1 MKKNQP
7 HLVRTEAIYVEGN
20 DPRQRGMARASQI
33 APHIRATVRAYSE
46 LYSSLGISE
55 TDATAAARTSMD
67 AIRDWDPDQHLEL
80 LGVATGSGITATDLG
95 HIVGRTE
102 ILTLAQQQPQ
112 ECSTV
117 TFQQPGRT
125 MSAQTW
131 DWKPQLV
138 RNWHFHRVAALPGG
152 HAYAG
157 FAEHGMTG
165 KIGLNSAGVGVHLNI
180 LKNTDDAPGGVP
192 IHAVL
197 ARILSTAGS
206 VDEAISI
213 AKDAPTSASSIITV
227 LDRDRAVN
235 MEINPH
241 QVALNS
247 RDGWALRTN
256 HFACPS
262 QTSGAQLL
270 TPDSNTHDRMDYLE
284 AATTSAGDPRNL
296 DDMLQVLCSPLE
308 DGLVSV
314 LPDPAAPNKGATLV
328 TVRIDPANARIEM
341 SPGAPQYAS
350 GMTVNF
356 TVPPARPAQPT
367 N

>member
-7 HLVRTEAIYVEGN
+7 HLVRTETIYVDGTE
-20 DPRQRGMARASQI
+20 PRQRGMARASQI
-33 APHIRATVRAYSE
+33 AAHIRATVRAYSE
-46 LYSSLGISE
+46 LYSAQGISE
-55 TDATAAARTSMD
+55 TDATAAARASMD
-67 AIRDWDPDQHLEL
+67 AIRNWDPDQHFEL
-80 LGVATGSGITATDLG
+80 LGVAAGSGITAADLG
-95 HIVGRTE
+95 LIVGRTE
-102 ILTLAQQQPQ
+102 ILTLAKEQPQ

-131 DWKPQLV
+131 DWKPELV

-152 HAYAG
+152 QSYAG

-165 KIGLNSAGVGVHLNI
+165 KIGLNSAELGVHLNI

-197 ARILSTAGS
+197 ARILSTASS

-262 QTSGAQLL
+262 QADGAQLL
-270 TPDSNTHDRMDYLE
+270 TPDSNTHGRMDYLE
-284 AATTSAGDPRNL
+284 AATTSAGEPHDL

-328 TVRIDPANARIEM
+328 TVRIDPANRRIDL
-341 SPGAPQYAS
+341 SPGAPQFAS
-350 GMTVNF
+350 DMTVNF
-356 TVPPARPAQPT
+356 TVPQ